1 MLETGDRESYHCYC
15 EVKHNRVKTDLAWR
29 RDRETQEDAVVV
41 WRGRKEGDG
50 VAMW

>member
-15 EVKHNRVKTDLAWR
+15 EVKQNRAETDLAWR
-29 RDRETQEDAVVV
+29 WERETQEDVVVV
-41 WRGRKEGDG
+41 WRGRKEGDV